1 MLKQSQV
8 QRYAHESG
16 LRDLMIAEREV
27 VLTFVL
33 QLLAEKGVLAKL
45 AFKGGT
51 CIRKM
56 FLGTPGRFSTDLDFT
71 SLTEEQPDDLILE
84 LLQAFEQPYHG
95 IQFEIPD
102 KGWYTTSGGLSWAV
116 NPVYRHEWNT
126 GGDSQFE
133 FQVSHRE
140 TPTLEIEV
148 VQQRDQSYFKHLPFV
163 PVEIRCLPL
172 AEILAEKI
180 RACCQR
186 NKARDIYDLGTFASK
201 PFDRPLIRRLVV
213 LKLWQARDAFDP
225 ELLLAKFEDVRGFD
239 WDDLG
244 QLVRRNQDVDHDRI
258 TVECVKGYAFLRELS
273 PDERTLTQDRYQRER
288 ALWQRLSDEC
298 RAMIPERAS

>member
-1 MLKQSQV
+1 VLKQSQV

-16 LRDLMIAEREV
+16 LKDLMIAEREV
-27 VLTFVL
+27 ILTFVL

-56 FLGTPGRFSTDLDFT
+56 FLGAPGRFSTDLDFT
-71 SLTEEQPDDLILE
+71 SLTQEQPDDLILE
-84 LLQAFEQPYHG
+84 LLQAFEQPYHD

-126 GGDSQFE
+126 GGASQFE

-140 TPTLEIEV
+140 TPTLEAETV
-148 VQQRDQSYFKHLPFV
+148 PQREQSYFKHLPFV
-163 PVEIRCLPL
+163 PVEIRCLSL

-180 RACCQR
+180 RASYQR
-186 NKARDIYDLGTFASK
+186 NKARDIYDLGIFAST
-201 PFDRPLIRRLVV
+201 PFDRVLVRRLVV

-225 ELLLAKFEDVRGFD
+225 EALLAKFEDARSFD
-239 WDDLG
+239 WDDLA
-244 QLVRRNQDVDHDRI
+244 QLVRKNQDVSRDRI
-258 TVECVKGYAFLRELS
+258 VAECVNGYAFLRELS
-273 PDERTLTQDRYQRER
+273 PDERTLAQDRYQRER
-288 ALWQRLSDEC
+288 TLWQRLSDEC
-298 RAMIPERAS
+298 RAMISQKLP

>member
-8 QRYAHESG
+8 QRYAHDSG
-16 LRDLMIAEREV
+16 LKDLMIAEREV

-33 QLLAEKGVLAKL
+33 QLLTEKGLLKKL

-56 FLGTPGRFSTDLDFT
+56 FLGTTGRFSTDLDFT
-71 SLTEEQPDDLILE
+71 CLTDEQPDDLILE

-95 IQFEIPD
+95 IQFAIPD
-102 KGWYTTSGGLSWAV
+102 KGWYTTAGGLSWAV

-140 TPTLEIEV
+140 TPTLETEV
-148 VQQRDQSYFKHLPFV
+148 VPQRNQSYFQHLPFV
-163 PVEIRCLPL
+163 PAEIKCLPL
-172 AEILAEKI
+172 PEILAEKI
-180 RACCQR
+180 RACFQR
-186 NKARDIYDLGTFASK
+186 NKARDIYDLGIFASK
-201 PFDRPLIRRLVV
+201 PFDRALVRRLVV

-225 ELLLAKFEDVRGFD
+225 EALHAKFEDVRSFD
-239 WDDLG
+239 WGDLG
-244 QLVRRNQDVDHDRI
+244 QLVRRNQDVDVDRI
-258 TVECVKGYAFLRELS
+258 AGECVKGYAFLRELS
-273 PDERTLTQDRYQRER
+273 AEERILAGDKYQKER
-288 ALWQRLSDEC
+288 ALWQKLSDEC
-298 RAMIPERAS
+298 RAMVPEKSS